1 MSRRRVL
8 LVAEKPKFPVSSISP
23 GYRNRIEGV
32 YNQGCKKYQETL
44 SLQEEIFEANLL
56 AKSHGQATRNVLIIC
71 EHLPTYTLGKSGDE
85 KNILFRPEA
94 VGAAFHKISRG
105 GDITYHGP
113 GQMVVYP
120 IFDLDTLHIG
130 VADFIY
136 ALEEVVIRTLTHYG
150 LIATRLD
157 GAPGIWLDA
166 ERDPR
171 KICAV
176 GMKVSR
182 HCTMHGIAI
191 NINTDLKYFDYIVP
205 CGIPDKAVT
214 SLQKEL
220 GREID
225 MNEVQDVFVKELEE
239 KLNIEVFTQG

>member
-1 MSRRRVL
+1 MSRRPVL
-8 LVAEKPKFPVSSISP
+8 LVAEKSKLTIPALSSRS
-23 GYRNRIEGV
+23 GGGV
-32 YNQGCKKYQETL
+32 KVVYGQGTTVYQDAL
-44 SLQEEIFEANLL
+44 NLQESLFQTNLDNK
-56 AKSHGQATRNVLIIC
+56 AAGQPTINTLIIC
-71 EHLPTYTLGKSGDE
+71 EHEPTYTLGKSGDE
-85 KNILFRPEA
+85 KNLLFRPEA
-94 VGAAFHKISRG
+94 VGAAFHKVSRG

-113 GQMVVYP
+113 GQIVVYP
-120 IFDLDTLHIG
+120 IFDLDALDIG
-130 VADFIY
+130 VADFVH
-136 ALEEVVIRTLTHYG
+136 ALEDVVILTLAHYG
-150 LIATRLD
+150 LTATRLD

-166 ERDPR
+166 ERNPR

-191 NINTDLKYFDYIVP
+191 NVNTDLKYFDYIVP

-225 MNEVQDVFVKELEE
+225 MNEVREVFVNELE
-239 KLNIEVFTQG
+239 KRLNIKLITQE

>member
-1 MSRRRVL
+1 
-8 LVAEKPKFPVSSISP
+8 VAKKSEHTIPPILTSIGSA
-23 GYRNRIEGV
+23 IEGI
-32 YNQGCKKYQETL
+32 YGRGPEPYLDKLK
-44 SLQEEIFEANLL
+44 LQEEIFEANLK
-56 AKSHGQATRNVLIIC
+56 AKSLGQPTKNVLIVC
-71 EHLPTYTLGKSGDE
+71 EHLPTYTLGKSGNE
-85 KNILFRPEA
+85 KNLLFRPEA

-105 GDITYHGP
+105 GDITFHGP
-113 GQMVVYP
+113 GQLVAYP

-130 VADFIY
+130 VSDFIC
-136 ALEEVVIRTLTHYG
+136 ALEDTVIQTIAHYG
-150 LIATRLD
+150 LTATRLK

-166 ERDPR
+166 EHRPR

-225 MNEVQDVFVKELEE
+225 MNEVRDVFINELE
-239 KLNIEVFTQG
+239 KRLNIKVRS

>member
-1 MSRRRVL
+1 M
-8 LVAEKPKFPVSSISP
+8 AEKSQHTI
-23 GYRNRIEGV
+23 YRKPPASRKEVEGIFRE
-32 YNQGCKKYQETL
+32 GPDLYQNTL
-44 SLQEEIFEANLL
+44 NLQERLFEANLAAKL
-56 AKSHGQATRNVLIIC
+56 AGLPTKNTLIIC
-71 EHLPTYTLGKSGDE
+71 EHPHTYTLGKSGDE
-85 KNILFRPEA
+85 KNLLFRPDA
-94 VGAAFHKISRG
+94 VGAAFHKVNRG

-120 IFDLDTLHIG
+120 IFDLDTLSIG
-130 VADFIY
+130 VADFVA
-136 ALEEVVIRTLTHYG
+136 ALEDVIISTVAHYG
-150 LIATRLD
+150 LTASRLD

-166 ERDPR
+166 DTKPR

-191 NINTDLKYFDYIVP
+191 NVNTDLKYFDYIVP
-205 CGIPDKAVT
+205 CGIPDKGVT

-225 MNEVQDVFVKELEE
+225 MNEVREIFVRELEN
-239 KLNIEVFTQG
+239 KLNITIT

>member
-1 MSRRRVL
+1 M
-8 LVAEKPKFPVSSISP
+8 
-23 GYRNRIEGV
+23 
-32 YNQGCKKYQETL
+32 
-44 SLQEEIFEANLL
+44 
-56 AKSHGQATRNVLIIC
+56 
-71 EHLPTYTLGKSGDE
+71 GKSGDE
-85 KNILFRPEA
+85 KNLLFDPQA
-94 VGAAFHKISRG
+94 VGAAFHKINRG

-120 IFDLDTLHIG
+120 IFDLDTLNIG
-130 VADFIY
+130 VADLVN
-136 ALEEVVIRTLTHYG
+136 ALEDVIIEVVAHYG
-150 LIATRLD
+150 IKATRLD

-166 ERDPR
+166 ETRPR

-191 NINTDLKYFDYIVP
+191 NVNTDLKFFDYIVP
-205 CGIPDKAVT
+205 CGISDKGVT

-225 MNEVQDVFVKELEE
+225 MNEVKEIFIEALEK
-239 KLNIEVFTQG
+239 KLHITVSPKEPAI